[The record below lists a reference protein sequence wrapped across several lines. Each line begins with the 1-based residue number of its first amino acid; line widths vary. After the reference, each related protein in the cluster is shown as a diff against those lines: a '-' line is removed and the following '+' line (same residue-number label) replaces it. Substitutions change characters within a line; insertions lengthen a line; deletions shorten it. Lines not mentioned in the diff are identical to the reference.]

1 MRVSIAMA
9 SYNGSAWVE
18 EQLESFAAQSRL
30 PDELVV
36 CDDCSSD
43 DTVAKLERFAASA
56 GFGVRVERNPRN
68 LTTTA
73 NFGKAVSLCEGDVVF
88 LSDQDDVWRPEKI
101 ERMAEIFE
109 RRPEVGVVF
118 SNGRVCDAALRPA
131 GHSLWDALW
140 FSAGERALVRAGR
153 ATEVFVKHVVAAGST
168 LAFRSEYRDLYLP
181 FPDLHD
187 CHDAWI
193 SFLVAC
199 AAPVAIVEQEL
210 VDYRVHGANQFGL
223 RKLGLA
229 EQLEKARWQL
239 QSGIF
244 EHGVRFFT
252 QVRDRLVA
260 SGREIDRATLERVEA
275 KIVHCRS
282 RNEMSSRLFDR
293 LPVIAREL
301 LRGNYWRFSYGLKS
315 VAQDVWLR

>member
-1 MRVSIAMA
+1 MRISIAMTTF
-9 SYNGSAWVE
+9 NGSRWVE
-18 EQLESFAAQSRL
+18 EQLESFAAQRRL

-43 DTVAKLERFAASA
+43 DTVAKLDRFAARARFS
-56 GFGVRVERNPRN
+56 VRVERNLRN

-73 NFGKAVSLCEGDVVF
+73 NFGKAVSLCKGDVVF
-88 LSDQDDVWRPEKI
+88 LSDQDDVWRPEKT
-101 ERMAEIFE
+101 ERMAEVFE
-109 RRPEVGVVF
+109 KRPEVGAVF
-118 SNGRVCDAALRPA
+118 SNGRVCDAELHPA
-131 GHSLWDALW
+131 GHTLWDALW
-140 FSAGERALVRAGR
+140 FSPGERALVRAGR
-153 ATEVFVKHVVAAGST
+153 APEVFAKHVVAAGST
-168 LAFRSEYRDLYLP
+168 LAFRSAYRDLYLP

-193 SFLVAC
+193 SFLIAC
-199 AAPVAIVEQEL
+199 AAPVVIVEREL
-210 VDYRVHGANQFGL
+210 LDYRVHGKNQFGL

-229 EQLEKARWQL
+229 DQLEKARWQL
-239 QSGIF
+239 RSDIF

-260 SGREIDRATLERVEA
+260 SGREIDPATLERVHA
-275 KIVHCRS
+275 KIAHCRS
-282 RNEMSSRLFDR
+282 RNEMSSRMAER

-301 LRGNYWRFSYGLKS
+301 LRGNYGRFSYGLKS